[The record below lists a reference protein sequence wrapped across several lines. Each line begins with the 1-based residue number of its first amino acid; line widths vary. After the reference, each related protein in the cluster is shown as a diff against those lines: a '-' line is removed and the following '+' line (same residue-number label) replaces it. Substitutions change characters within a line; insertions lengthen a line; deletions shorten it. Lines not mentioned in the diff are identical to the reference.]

1 MLVVPWLRADARD
14 CRASCDAAGSEAK
27 RDDLMTQKP
36 QSLLRWDIYKAAA
49 KARWIGIVEAIDERE
64 AIEKAAEE
72 FKTEASKLIAAQHP

>member
-1 MLVVPWLRADARD
+1 
-14 CRASCDAAGSEAK
+14 
-27 RDDLMTQKP
+27 MTQKP